1 VTYYL
6 DRIGGSCPAQASGR
20 LGDRRPSSFRARH
33 GRWDLS
39 VGPAGATDDS
49 WIGLIELD
57 VAEGSDPTNGYMSD
71 EDVVAILEL
80 QLGPSA
86 Q

>member
-1 VTYYL
+1 MVGVRPQCGTVGWCGPYDFQVTYHL

-20 LGDRRPSSFRARH
+20 LGDGRPFYFRARH

-49 WIGLIELD
+49 
-57 VAEGSDPTNGYMSD
+57 
-71 EDVVAILEL
+71 
-80 QLGPSA
+80 
-86 Q
+86 